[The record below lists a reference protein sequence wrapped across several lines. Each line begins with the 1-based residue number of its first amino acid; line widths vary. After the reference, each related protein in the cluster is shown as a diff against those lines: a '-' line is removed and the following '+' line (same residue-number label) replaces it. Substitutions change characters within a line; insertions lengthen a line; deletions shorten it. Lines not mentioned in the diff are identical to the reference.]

1 MIGFWFFML
10 ICDLLVP
17 LVMIGFGRLFMKKAP
32 AEINW
37 AFGYR
42 TTMSM
47 KNRDT
52 WEFAHKYIGKLW
64 FYLGLI
70 FLVLSVIPLL
80 FVLGR
85 DVEAVGMVGI
95 IVCFVQL
102 VPMVGSIIPT
112 EIALKRNFDSNGR
125 KRKQKT

>member
-1 MIGFWFFML
+1 ML
-10 ICDLLVP
+10 ICDLLIP

-85 DVEAVGMVGI
+85 DVETVGMIGI

-112 EIALKRNFDSNGR
+112 EIALKWNFDSNGR

>member
-1 MIGFWFFML
+1 ML
-10 ICDLLVP
+10 ICDLLIP

-70 FLVLSVIPLL
+70 FLVFSVIPLL

-112 EIALKRNFDSNGR
+112 EIALKRNFDSNGK

>member
-70 FLVLSVIPLL
+70 FLVFSVIPLL

>member
-1 MIGFWFFML
+1 
-10 ICDLLVP
+10 
-17 LVMIGFGRLFMKKAP
+17 
-32 AEINW
+32 
-37 AFGYR
+37 
-42 TTMSM
+42 MSM

-64 FYLGLI
+64 FFLGLI
-70 FLVLSVIPLL
+70 LLVLSVIPLL

-95 IVCFVQL
+95 VVCFAQL

-125 KRKQKT
+125 KRKQET

>member
-10 ICDLLVP
+10 ICDLLIP

-70 FLVLSVIPLL
+70 FLVFSVIPLL

>member
-10 ICDLLVP
+10 ICDLLIP

-64 FYLGLI
+64 FFLGLI
-70 FLVLSVIPLL
+70 LLVLSVIPLL
-80 FVLGR
+80 FVLDR

-95 IVCFVQL
+95 VVCFAQL

>member
-1 MIGFWFFML
+1 ML
-10 ICDLLVP
+10 ICDLLIP

-64 FYLGLI
+64 FFLGLI
-70 FLVLSVIPLL
+70 LLVLSVIPLL
-80 FVLGR
+80 FVLDR

-95 IVCFVQL
+95 VVCFAQL

>member
-10 ICDLLVP
+10 ICDLLIP
-17 LVMIGFGRLFMKKAP
+17 LVMIRFGRLFMKKAP

-70 FLVLSVIPLL
+70 LLVLSVIPLF

-85 DVEAVGMVGI
+85 DVETVGMIGI

-112 EIALKRNFDSNGR
+112 EIALKWNFDSNGR